1 MADCGH
7 SPSPSREGF
16 GPKAQSSSAFVGVA
30 GSRTPQIR
38 SYQDMPYLALYRKY
52 RPQTFDELIGQ
63 PHVARALRNA
73 VREGRIAHA
82 YLFCGPRGTGKTT
95 TARLLA
101 KALNCDNGPT
111 PEPDGTCDSCRRIA
125 QGSALDVIEIDAASK
140 TSVDDIR
147 DLRERVQTAP
157 AAARYKVY
165 IVDEVHMLSTSA
177 FNAFLKT
184 LEEPPRYVIFVLC
197 TTEPHKLPAT
207 VLSRCQRYDFR
218 RLSAA
223 DLTALVRKVA
233 EEEKIAVDEPAAA
246 ALVRAASGSARDA
259 LSLMEQ
265 AISYAGDKIT
275 AADIQAIVGGV
286 DVELLADLA
295 DAIADRNMDQAFH
308 LVARAVDE
316 GKDLRQLAADLVG
329 HFRDLLLLRVC
340 RRGEALVLLP
350 EGMAERMRAQA
361 ARMNERDLTW
371 AAEVLSEAE
380 RELRRS
386 EQQRLTLELAVL
398 RLASPA
404 QEVATMEK
412 AHPAKPAPTR
422 AKQPAGT
429 APATEAAAKA
439 APPAPAKPARARAGA
454 GRRAKAQR
462 EDASAATAEPAPSS
476 EISLEML
483 QGQWPGLLE
492 KLRAQRHSTVAAFLA
507 EGTPVELNGNRLV
520 VGFNHE
526 FHWDKMKSPE
536 RQKIVADLIA
546 AETGARLVI
555 EYRLMEADKGAPG
568 AGKDDNIRNIMS
580 IFPGSEI
587 V

>member
-1 MADCGH
+1 
-7 SPSPSREGF
+7 
-16 GPKAQSSSAFVGVA
+16 
-30 GSRTPQIR
+30 
-38 SYQDMPYLALYRKY
+38 MPYLALYRKY
-52 RPQTFDELIGQ
+52 RPQTFDELVGQ

-101 KALNCDNGPT
+101 KAVNCDNGPT

-218 RLSAA
+218 RLSVA
-223 DLTALVRKVA
+223 DLTALVKRVSH
-233 EEEKIAVDEPAAA
+233 EETIAVDAPAVL
-246 ALVRAASGSARDA
+246 ALVRAASGSARDV

-265 AISYAGDKIT
+265 AISYAGNEIT

-286 DVELLADLA
+286 DAELLADFA
-295 DAIADRNMDQAFH
+295 DAVADRNVDEAFH
-308 LVARAVDE
+308 LVAGAVDE
-316 GKDLRQLAADLVG
+316 GKDMRQLAAELVG

-340 RRGEALVLLP
+340 RRGDELVLMP
-350 EGMAERMRAQA
+350 EGTAERMKAQA
-361 ARMNERDLTW
+361 ARMDERSLTR

-386 EQQRLTLELAVL
+386 EQQRLTLELAMV
-398 RLASPA
+398 RLASPE
-404 QEVATMEK
+404 QEAAAAVEVTQS
-412 AHPAKPAPTR
+412 AKQAPPR
-422 AKQPAGT
+422 AKQPARSV
-429 APATEAAAKA
+429 PAREAAEKA
-439 APPAPAKPARARAGA
+439 APAVPAKPVRGKAGA
-454 GRRAKAQR
+454 GRRA
-462 EDASAATAEPAPSS
+462 EVEHEGATAAPSAETAQPS
-476 EISLEML
+476 EVSLEML
-483 QGQWPGLLE
+483 QERWPALLE

-507 EGTPVELNGNRLV
+507 EGVPVELNGNRLV

-536 RQKIVADLIA
+536 RQKIVADLIV
-546 AETGARLVI
+546 AETGASLVI
-555 EYRLMEADKGAPG
+555 EYRLLEADKGAPG
-568 AGKDDNIRNIMS
+568 AGKDGNIRNIMS

>member
-1 MADCGH
+1 MA
-7 SPSPSREGF
+7 
-16 GPKAQSSSAFVGVA
+16 
-30 GSRTPQIR
+30 
-38 SYQDMPYLALYRKY
+38 YLALYRKY
-52 RPQTFDELIGQ
+52 RPQTFDELVGQ

-73 VREGRIAHA
+73 VREGRISHA

-218 RLSAA
+218 RLSVA
-223 DLTALVRKVA
+223 DLTALVKRVA
-233 EEEKIAVDEPAAA
+233 HEEKIAIDEPAVL

-265 AISYAGDKIT
+265 AISYAGNKIT

-286 DVELLADLA
+286 DAELLADFA
-295 DAIADRNMDQAFH
+295 DAVADRNVDEAFH

-316 GKDLRQLAADLVG
+316 GKDMRQLAAEMVG

-340 RRGEALVLLP
+340 RRGDELVLMP
-350 EGMAERMRAQA
+350 EGTAERMKAQA
-361 ARMNERDLTW
+361 ARMDERGLTR

-386 EQQRLTLELAVL
+386 EQQRLTLELAMV
-398 RLASPA
+398 RLASPQQEAAIAVETA
-404 QEVATMEK
+404 QPAKQAPPRPKQAAKSAPAREAAGK
-412 AHPAKPAPTR
+412 AAPVVPAKPVR
-422 AKQPAGT
+422 GK
-429 APATEAAAKA
+429 
-439 APPAPAKPARARAGA
+439 AGA
-454 GRRAKAQR
+454 GRRAEVEPEEAT
-462 EDASAATAEPAPSS
+462 AAPSAETAEPS
-476 EISLEML
+476 EVSLEML
-483 QGQWPGLLE
+483 QGRWPALLE

-507 EGTPVELNGNRLV
+507 EGVPVELNGNRLV

-546 AETGARLVI
+546 AETGTSLVI
-555 EYRLMEADKGAPG
+555 EYRLLEADKGAPG
-568 AGKDDNIRNIMS
+568 GGKDGNIRNIMS

>member
-1 MADCGH
+1 
-7 SPSPSREGF
+7 
-16 GPKAQSSSAFVGVA
+16 
-30 GSRTPQIR
+30 
-38 SYQDMPYLALYRKY
+38 MPYLALYRKY
-52 RPQTFDELIGQ
+52 RPQTFDELVGQ

-218 RLSAA
+218 RLSVA
-223 DLTALVRKVA
+223 DLTALVKRVA
-233 EEEKIAVDEPAAA
+233 GEENITLEEPAAL

-265 AISYAGDKIT
+265 AISYAGNTIT

-286 DVELLADLA
+286 DVELLADFA
-295 DAIADRNMDQAFH
+295 DAIAERNVDEAFH
-308 LVARAVDE
+308 LVARAVDD
-316 GKDLRQLAADLVG
+316 GRDLRQLAAELVG

-340 RRGEALVLLP
+340 RRGDELVLMP
-350 EGMAERMRAQA
+350 EGMAERMKAQA
-361 ARMNERDLTW
+361 ARMAERDLTR
-371 AAEVLSEAE
+371 AAEVMSEAE

-386 EQQRLTLELAVL
+386 EQQRLTLELAMV
-398 RLASPA
+398 RLASP
-404 QEVATMEK
+404 Q
-412 AHPAKPAPTR
+412 R
-422 AKQPAGT
+422 
-429 APATEAAAKA
+429 EAAATGEA
-439 APPAPAKPARARAGA
+439 AQPTKEAPVRARQSAKSAPARQPTRGAEPTAPAKPTRGKATGA
-454 GRRAKAQR
+454 RRA
-462 EDASAATAEPAPSS
+462 EAEPEKAAAGVEPGEAP
-476 EISLEML
+476 EVSLEML
-483 QGQWPGLLE
+483 QQRWPALLE
-492 KLRAQRHSTVAAFLA
+492 KLRAQRHSAVAAFMA
-507 EGTPVELNGNRLV
+507 ESLPVELNGNRLV

-546 AETGARLVI
+546 AETGADITI
-555 EYRLMEADKGAPG
+555 EYRLLDLDKGAPD
-568 AGKDDNIRNIMS
+568 AGKDGNIRNIMS